1 VSAARLAITAVVIEG
16 RSVDQVS
23 ASCGVAR
30 SWTYEL
36 VAGYRGEGDA
46 AFEPRIPA
54 AASPAKSYPGRWD
67 DASSAVAVHQLT
79 SAAFAAFV
87 TSGEL
92 SRSQF
97 CSVPLLKLNQSS
109 PVTLVRPK

>member
-1 VSAARLAITAVVIEG
+1 VSAARLAITAVVTEG

-36 VAGYRGEGDA
+36 GAGYRGEGDA

-54 AASPAKSYPGRWD
+54 PHHQPRAIPAAGMMLHP
-67 DASSAVAVHQLT
+67 
-79 SAAFAAFV
+79 
-87 TSGEL
+87 
-92 SRSQF
+92 
-97 CSVPLLKLNQSS
+97 QSLF
-109 PVTLVRPK
+109 TN